1 MKTLLMVLMF
11 AGMLSTV
18 GVYAA
23 GFSSTPST
31 KALAGS
37 GDESVSAPN
46 TGTVTLGYSTTSDAV
61 TGIIVTWTPSA
72 SATYDLTVVA
82 GGTTGSLKVTNS
94 GISERTDTVP
104 IASTEASSI
113 SSAKVVISEQ

>member
-1 MKTLLMVLMF
+1 MKTLLMVLMI
-11 AGMLSTV
+11 AGMFSTV

-23 GFSSTPST
+23 GFGSTPST
-31 KALAGS
+31 KALTGS

-46 TGTVTLGYSTTSDAV
+46 TGTVTLGYSTTGDAV

-72 SATYDLTVVA
+72 SAAYDLTVVA
-82 GGTTGSLKVTNS
+82 GGTTGSLNVANS
-94 GISERTDTVP
+94 GTSERTDTVP
-104 IASTEASSI
+104 IASTEAIAI